1 MAVAPAIPRS
11 SRFVSLF
18 ADRRIKTKTA
28 AIAAVGIAG
37 LLLVAGVS
45 MWGARVQEA
54 QQRAADQAVEVMVAS
69 QELRIDLLELRRTEK
84 DFLMRK
90 DGAEAAKNGAVA
102 VRAAQHIDAM
112 IAALDAMR
120 AGDVRAR
127 AETVRVALGR
137 YREAFAALATASRAL
152 GLTQDQGL
160 EGDLRRA
167 VHAIEAVLADMDDAR
182 LTAAMLMLRRHE
194 KDFMLRRD
202 PRYGEALRKSLDD
215 FRARL
220 AGARLAAAV
229 TTDIAAK
236 LDAYGHGFTA
246 WMAGAERQAQAQA
259 ELSAVYAQMEPAVE
273 ALHAAM
279 AARRADALAA
289 NEATKTSTARVVVLS
304 VVVIALVGAALSWL
318 IGQGIAKPIM
328 RISAAMGA
336 LAAGERDVDVP
347 GVDRRDEVG
356 EMAGA
361 LEVFKRGLIEAER
374 LRIERQEAERR
385 AAEEKRAAEAQEIE
399 RQRREEERAA
409 VERRAAMHELAERF
423 EAAVGDIITTVSS
436 ASTELEASADT
447 LKGTADLT
455 QRRSGEAAS
464 ASSQASGNV
473 QAVATAAEEL
483 ASSVGEIARQVQES
497 SRITTVAVTQAQQ
510 TDARIGGLSQAA
522 ARIGDVV
529 KLITAIAEQTNLL
542 ALNATIEAARAGEAG
557 KGFAVV
563 AQEVKALAAQTAK
576 ATEEIGTQIS
586 GMQTATQQSVAAI
599 KEIGATIGR
608 VAEIASS
615 IAAAVEEQ
623 GAATGEIARNVQ
635 EAAKGSGEVAASI
648 ADVNHGAAETGA
660 ASAQVLA
667 SAQSLAGDSSRLRSE
682 VGKFLATVRAA

>member
-1 MAVAPAIPRS
+1 
-11 SRFVSLF
+11 LF
-18 ADRRIKTKTA
+18 TDRRIKTKTA

-45 MWGARVQEA
+45 MWGASVQEA
-54 QQRAADQAVEVMVAS
+54 QQRAADRAGEVMVVG
-69 QELRIDLLELRRTEK
+69 QELQIDMLELRRTEK

-90 DGAEAAKNGAVA
+90 DDAQVAKNEAFAVSAARRIDTLTVA
-102 VRAAQHIDAM
+102 VDA
-112 IAALDAMR
+112 LQ
-120 AGDVRAR
+120 AGDVKAQIDKVRAG
-127 AETVRVALGR
+127 LGR
-137 YREAFAALATASRAL
+137 YREAFTALAAASRAL

-160 EGDLRRA
+160 EGELRRA
-167 VHAIEAVLADMDDAR
+167 VHAIEAELAKLDVPA
-182 LTAAMLMLRRHE
+182 LTASMLTLRRHE

-202 PRYGEALRKSLDD
+202 PQYGEALRKSMDD

-220 AGARLAAAV
+220 SRAGLTAAAMA
-229 TTDIAAK
+229 DISGR
-236 LDAYGHGFTA
+236 LDAYGRGFFA
-246 WMAGAERQAQAQA
+246 WMEGAQRQAQAQNA
-259 ELSAVYAQMEPAVE
+259 LAAVYAEMEPAVE

-279 AARRADALAA
+279 QARRTAALAA
-289 NEATKTSTARVVVLS
+289 NEDTKTRMVRVVVVS
-304 VVVIALVGAALSWL
+304 IVVIALLSALLSWL

-328 RISAAMGA
+328 RISATMGA

-347 GVDRRDEVG
+347 GVGRRDEVG

-361 LEVFKRGLIEAER
+361 LEVFKLGLIEAER

-385 AAEEKRAAEAQEIE
+385 AAEDKRAAEALELE
-399 RQRREEERAA
+399 RQRHADAQAAAARRE
-409 VERRAAMHELAERF
+409 AMHELAERF
-423 EAAVGDIITTVSS
+423 EAAVGDIITMVSS
-436 ASTELEASADT
+436 ASTELEASAET
-447 LKGTADLT
+447 LKRTADLT
-455 QRRSGEAAS
+455 QTRSGAVAS
-464 ASSQASGNV
+464 ASGQASGNV

-497 SRITTVAVTQAQQ
+497 SRITGVAVAQAQQ
-510 TDARIGGLSQAA
+510 TDVRIGGLTQAA

-563 AQEVKALAAQTAK
+563 ASEVKALAAQTAK
-576 ATEEIGTQIS
+576 ATEEIGTHVL

-623 GAATGEIARNVQ
+623 GAATGEIARNVS
-635 EAAKGSGEVAASI
+635 EAAKGTGEVAASI
-648 ADVNHGAAETGA
+648 TDVNHGAAETGA
-660 ASAQVLA
+660 ASAQVFA

-682 VGKFLATVRAA
+682 VEKFLATVRAA